1 MPNLVNL
8 LTFQLINLTNN
19 AVNQRFYSLD
29 IFRGATVA
37 LMILVNNPGSWS
49 YIFGPLEH
57 APWHGCTPTDLVF
70 PFFLFA
76 VGNAMAFVMP
86 KLEQKGTA
94 AFLKK
99 ITIRAL
105 LIFGIG
111 LFLHWSP
118 FIRWSGEELVVKKW
132 VESETSGVRILGV
145 LQRIALSY
153 FFASLIVYF
162 FKIRGALVT
171 SFILLQLYWL
181 LCLLYGDPA
190 DPFSLKGYFGTQVD
204 IDVLGVAHMYKGEGV
219 PFDPEGIT
227 STITSI
233 VQVIF
238 GYFIG
243 FYIQQKGKSYEMLSN
258 LFVAGCI
265 LIFTGFAWDTVFPI
279 NKKIWT
285 SSYVLYTTGLAV
297 MVLGLLIYLVEL
309 RKANE
314 RQMKLSKGILAA
326 IILVSVLLALM
337 ASALFNTPW
346 YSLVTAALVI
356 DFFIITIITNRLYK
370 FFDVFGKNALFIFFL
385 SGFLPRVLGLMRW
398 TDHVDEKGKIV
409 YTTAFAWF
417 YQNICKPVS
426 ENLKNGSLL
435 YALSMIIFFWLIVYW
450 MDRRKI
456 YIKV

>member
-1 MPNLVNL
+1 
-8 LTFQLINLTNN
+8 
-19 AVNQRFYSLD
+19 VNQRFYSLD

-49 YIFGPLEH
+49 HIYGPLEH

-86 KLEQKGTA
+86 RLEQKGTEG
-94 AFLKK
+94 FLKK
-99 ITIRAL
+99 VITRTL

-118 FIRWSGEELVVKKW
+118 FVRWNDGELVFKQW
-132 VESETSGVRILGV
+132 QESDTSGVRILGV
-145 LQRIALSY
+145 LQRIALCY

-181 LCLLYGDPA
+181 FCLLYGAPG
-190 DPFSLKGYFGTQVD
+190 DPFSLEGYFGTQVD
-204 IDVLGVAHMYKGEGV
+204 KDVLGVAHMYKGEGV

-227 STITSI
+227 STLPAI

-238 GYFIG
+238 GYFVG

-258 LFVAGCI
+258 LFVGGCI

-285 SSYVLYTTGLAV
+285 SSYVLYTTGLAI
-297 MVLGLLIYLVEL
+297 MVLGILIYLVEL
-309 RKANE
+309 RKAHEQQRN
-314 RQMKLSKGILAA
+314 LSRNATIAVVA
-326 IILVSVLLALM
+326 ISVVLALI
-337 ASALFNTPW
+337 AGWLFESPW
-346 YSLVTAALVI
+346 YSMVVTALVTS
-356 DFFIITIITNRLYK
+356 FFLLTLITNRLYK
-370 FFDVFGKNALFIFFL
+370 FLDVFGKNALFIFFL
-385 SGFLPRVLGLMRW
+385 SGFLPRLLGLLRW
-398 TDHVDEKGKIV
+398 TDHISEKGKPV
-409 YTTAFAWF
+409 YTNAFAWF
-417 YQNICKPVS
+417 YQEICKPIS
-426 ENLKNGSLL
+426 DNLKNGSLL
-435 YALSMIIFFWLIVYW
+435 YALSMIIFYWLIVYW
-450 MDRRKI
+450 MDRKKI